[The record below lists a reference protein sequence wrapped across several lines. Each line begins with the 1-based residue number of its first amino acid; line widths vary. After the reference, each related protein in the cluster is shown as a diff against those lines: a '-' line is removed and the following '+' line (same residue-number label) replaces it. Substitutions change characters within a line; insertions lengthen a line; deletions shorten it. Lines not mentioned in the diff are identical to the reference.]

1 MPSQESPSQNGTF
14 LVVALESGYFSSAF
28 VQAAGL
34 VFRIGGGAPETY
46 CPDFVAQSVGCP
58 PGQETVW
65 TCASGFCDLVC
76 CSDFLLSHLTINPQ
90 FLAFANSCQTVEV
103 PGGQQIYVAPNGAVG
118 YTQAH
123 SGVAPPGSQF
133 EGFAVENGELS
144 FATSGFYAC
153 VSADNSTYPQLYASA
168 LMSNYDNCYS
178 IKLATATGNE
188 PGFAAWQY
196 T

>member
-1 MPSQESPSQNGTF
+1 MAEEHQKPTAPILLRNP
-14 LVVALESGYFSSAF
+14 LVALLDKRPFGPVPLAF
-28 VQAAGL
+28 VTWYVAL
-34 VFRIGGGAPETY
+34 T
-46 CPDFVAQSVGCP
+46 FVSR
-58 PGQETVW
+58 
-65 TCASGFCDLVC
+65 
-76 CSDFLLSHLTINPQ
+76 FLPSIPSFWH
-90 FLAFANSCQTVEV
+90 FANSCQTVEV

-168 LMSNYDNCYS
+168 LMSNFDNCYS